1 TLSHPRARK
10 DTAFQAIE
18 DRVYAAVAGK
28 TEEEIPAP
36 GLKNKLPRASLDALA
51 GLVERLAAEGG
62 RVDLYRLSADLVLE
76 LDDLLPIVET
86 GELIEFLVVEEG
98 DLILRPLGQMY
109 ADATILARKEL
120 LAGRI
125 LRLPTII
132 WIYDTLKK
140 DDNQR
145 IDKHYFIDMFRAELG
160 DIAKEQFDVAVSW
173 GRYAELF
180 DYDPRTDELYLES

>member
-1 TLSHPRARK
+1 
-10 DTAFQAIE
+10 
-18 DRVYAAVAGK
+18 
-28 TEEEIPAP
+28 
-36 GLKNKLPRASLDALA
+36 
-51 GLVERLAAEGG
+51 
-62 RVDLYRLSADLVLE
+62 
-76 LDDLLPIVET
+76 
-86 GELIEFLVVEEG
+86 
-98 DLILRPLGQMY
+98 MY

-140 DDNQR
+140 DNNQR
-145 IDKHYFIDMFRAELG
+145 IDKYYFIDMFRAELG